1 MLAVEVFMVPKVS
14 LAPLGSRERRGTR
27 ERGVRR
33 EIVAAEV
40 LLILVVCTFAGVGP
54 HVLMS
59 LELNWSTLEELGA
72 VKVVL
77 PFSVF
82 QMILNT
88 PSVMVLDHVM
98 SMEWAIKII
107 QLESVVLFHVQ
118 SATPLSEPLL

>member
-14 LAPLGSRERRGTR
+14 LAPLAPRERRGTR

-33 EIVAAEV
+33 EIVAFKV
-40 LLILVVCTFAGVGP
+40 LHILVVCTFAGVGP

-59 LELNWSTLEELGA
+59 LELNWSTLEKLGA

-77 PFSVF
+77 PFLVF

-88 PSVMVLDHVM
+88 PPVMPVDHFM
-98 SMEWAIKII
+98 CME
-107 QLESVVLFHVQ
+107 
-118 SATPLSEPLL
+118 